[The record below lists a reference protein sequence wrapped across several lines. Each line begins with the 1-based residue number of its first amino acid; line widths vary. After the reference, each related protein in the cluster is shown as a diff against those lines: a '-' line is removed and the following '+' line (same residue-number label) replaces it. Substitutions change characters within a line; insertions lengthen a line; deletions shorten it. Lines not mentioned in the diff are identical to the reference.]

1 MSQAQIYLFIVTS
14 LVIIISPGQDMVLV
28 MSRAISQ
35 GSRAGIITAAGVS
48 IGLLGHTVL
57 TAFGLGSLLQASDL
71 LFNIMKY
78 VGAAYLVYLGIRLIM
93 SKGSELDLEVD
104 EDAPPAKASKNF
116 WTGALSN
123 LSNPKITI
131 FYFAYLPQFIS
142 NDATSPGW
150 LLLALGMGFAALTFV
165 VKGPVG
171 YFAGILSSW
180 LRQRPAVLRWIDRT
194 SGAVLIA
201 LGIKLAL
208 EQRP

>member
-104 EDAPPAKASKNF
+104 ENAPPAKASKNF

>member
-1 MSQAQIYLFIVTS
+1 MTQTQIYLFIVTS
-14 LVIIISPGQDMVLV
+14 LVIIISPGQDMILV

-48 IGLLGHTVL
+48 LGLMGHTFL
-57 TAFGLGSLLQASDL
+57 TAFGLGSLLQASEI
-71 LFNIMKY
+71 LFTVLKFG
-78 VGAAYLVYLGIRLIM
+78 GAAYLVYLGIQLIF
-93 SKGSELDLEVD
+93 SQGSELELDLAQEQ
-104 EDAPPAKASKNF
+104 PNQSSKNF

-142 NDATSPGW
+142 AEASSPGW
-150 LLLALGMGFAALTFV
+150 LLLSLGIGFAALTFL

-180 LRQRPAVLRWIDRT
+180 LRQRPTVLRWIDRT
-194 SGAVLIA
+194 SGAVLIL
-201 LGIKLAL
+201 LGVRLAF
-208 EQRP
+208 EKRA